1 MQYCFLCLT
10 DSNTEGPTPPKLC
23 AIDVENPAAST
34 AVKNPD
40 PQTPGKPA
48 STAMEDFFGEVY
60 IVTETPGTALA
71 DRINNEILEYRLL
84 SNIPVTE
91 GITFSNNHACKVQ
104 RFTISLQQFI
114 RIYCLRQCTSGHFR
128 FEQKIKGG
136 NYAWILIE

>member
-1 MQYCFLCLT
+1 MQCCFLCLT

-48 STAMEDFFGEVY
+48 STAVEDFFGEVY

-71 DRINNEILEYRLL
+71 DRINNEILEYHLL

-91 GITFSNNHACKVQ
+91 NP
-104 RFTISLQQFI
+104 L
-114 RIYCLRQCTSGHFR
+114 LRWAPG
-128 FEQKIKGG
+128 
-136 NYAWILIE
+136 